1 MVNEMIMLDAANS
14 IERLMESGLSLR
26 GIARKIDRSP
36 SYISLIRNRKAEASM
51 ATYKLLLT
59 LEMERKLDCE
69 HSSAW
74 ERIERIEHPPLECTA
89 DRPYV
94 VLPRA
99 IRVVLTDGTVMWS
112 RGDRSWYGKVCKER
126 LEAAHAKYWNAKKEY
141 DEAVERYS

>member
-1 MVNEMIMLDAANS
+1 
-14 IERLMESGLSLR
+14 
-26 GIARKIDRSP
+26 
-36 SYISLIRNRKAEASM
+36 M

-59 LEMERKLDCE
+59 LEMERKTNRGVSLN
-69 HSSAW
+69 SW